1 MPQKDDR
8 PIGRSNAVV
17 AGQRCSIPWIWE
29 GVVAEGAVTLLSA
42 PEKVGKT
49 TLLSLLLDRR
59 RAGGEL
65 LGRKVCTGN
74 TVLCSEENDAIWAL
88 RQPVRGATTPG
99 ESAGDRPRERR
110 PLRRATRGE
119 PERRGGRRPGH
130 GHCDLEYGAAEP
142 LLFGSAAAI
151 RRDAPAPAGSVGST
165 NCRAAPT
172 G

>member
-17 AGQRCSIPWIWE
+17 AGQRRSIPWIWE

-65 LGRKVCTGN
+65 LARTVYPGN
-74 TVLCSEENDAIWAL
+74 TVLCSEENDAIWA
-88 RQPVRGATTPG
+88 RNQEGTRAEGPRGNPPPRTRAARGFPEFFSRTT
-99 ESAGDRPRERR
+99 S
-110 PLRRATRGE
+110 
-119 PERRGGRRPGH
+119 
-130 GHCDLEYGAAEP
+130 
-142 LLFGSAAAI
+142 GSA
-151 RRDAPAPAGSVGST
+151 RPW
-165 NCRAAPT
+165 
-172 G
+172 